1 MLVNMRRKGK
11 NMVNVIM
18 FLYGFSSVVSVY
30 EIAKTD
36 KKTKTDSINRK
47 IEKAKKYFK

>member
-1 MLVNMRRKGK
+1 MIGNAML
-11 NMVNVIM
+11 
-18 FLYGFSSVVSVY
+18 FLFGFTSIVSVY

-36 KKTKTDSINRK
+36 KKQKADSFNRK